1 MNIPDGLTL
10 AISQRVGVTWD
21 RRDNAVAATRGT
33 LVSLNLE
40 HVNAFAL
47 ESSRAADTN
56 LPPYKGHF
64 LQYSG
69 RVAGYLRLTDRG
81 MALATSLRFGFSQQL
96 VRGSTTYPDR
106 LFFLGGID
114 SLRGFPLWSLVPEDL
129 RRLESGA
136 DGQQLSE
143 KALPTRGGDLMLN
156 PRAELR
162 IPLLGI
168 WQTGVFL
175 DTGNLWARANQ
186 VFETFQLRYSAG
198 LGLRVTTPVGP
209 LALDYGVNLDRR
221 SGEEFGA
228 FHFSIG
234 LF

>member
-1 MNIPDGLTL
+1 M
-10 AISQRVGVTWD
+10 TWD

-33 LVSLNLE
+33 LLSVNVE
-40 HVNAFAL
+40 HVNAFPL
-47 ESSRAADTN
+47 ETSRAGGTVVTTSD
-56 LPPYKGHF
+56 YKGHF

-69 RVAGYLRLTDRG
+69 RVAGYLRLSERG
-81 MALATSLRFGFSQQL
+81 MALATSLRLGFNQQL

-106 LFFLGGID
+106 LFFLGGVD

-129 RRLESGA
+129 HRLERERGA
-136 DGQQLSE
+136 KALAD
-143 KALPTRGGDLMLN
+143 KALPISGGDLMIN

-168 WQTGVFL
+168 WQTAVFL
-175 DTGNLWARANQ
+175 DTGNLWARANT
-186 VFETFQLRYSAG
+186 VFDSFVLRYSAG
-198 LGLRVTTPVGP
+198 AGLRLTTPVGP
-209 LALDYGVNLDRR
+209 LVLDYGVNLDRR
-221 SGEEFGA
+221 YKEPFGA